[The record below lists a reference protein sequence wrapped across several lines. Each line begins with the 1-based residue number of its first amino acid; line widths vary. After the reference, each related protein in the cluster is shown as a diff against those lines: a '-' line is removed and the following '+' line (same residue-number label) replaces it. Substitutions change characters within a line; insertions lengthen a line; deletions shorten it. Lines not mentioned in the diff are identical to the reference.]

1 MVTQFNEGPE
11 VASSYGTHLRLLHE
25 LLHQNPCLFS
35 RPSKILRV
43 LDVVSK
49 GILAQL
55 AYAPNDNV
63 VDSFFDR
70 HTTAHFVD
78 KLK

>member
-25 LLHQNPCLFS
+25 LLHQDPCLFS

-55 AYAPNDNV
+55 ADAPNDNV

-70 HTTAHFVD
+70 HTAAHFVD
-78 KLK
+78 ELK

>member
-1 MVTQFNEGPE
+1 MATQFNEEPE
-11 VASSYGTHLRLLHE
+11 VASTFGTYLRLLHE
-25 LLHQNPCLFS
+25 LLHENPCLFS

-43 LDVVSK
+43 LDIVSK
-49 GILAQL
+49 GVLAQL

-70 HTTAHFVD
+70 HTAAHFVD
-78 KLK
+78 ELK

>member
-1 MVTQFNEGPE
+1 MATQFNEEPE
-11 VASSYGTHLRLLHE
+11 VASPFGTHLRLLHE

-55 AYAPNDNV
+55 AHAPNDNV
-63 VDSFFDR
+63 VDSFFNR
-70 HTTAHFVD
+70 HTATHFVD

>member
-1 MVTQFNEGPE
+1 MTTRFNGDSE
-11 VASSYGTHLRLLHE
+11 VASSCDTHLRLLHE
-25 LLHQNPCLFS
+25 LLHQDPCLFS

-55 AYAPNDNV
+55 ADAPNDNV

-78 KLK
+78 ELK

>member
-11 VASSYGTHLRLLHE
+11 ITSSYGTHLRLLHE

-55 AYAPNDNV
+55 AYAPNDDV
-63 VDSFFDR
+63 VDSLFNG
-70 HTTAHFVD
+70 HTAAHFVD
-78 KLK
+78 KLR